1 VAPELLA
8 ATQPA
13 LSVLALAL
21 LCDLLLGE
29 PPNALHP
36 VVLMGH
42 SIALLTRIAPERG
55 ARVQLLA
62 GAAIAVCV
70 PVLFALATV
79 LLLASLARW
88 PLLGLALNALLLKSS
103 FALRALRRAAERVR
117 TELLRSDVAAA
128 RQSLRSLC
136 SRSPEQL
143 DSPLLVAGAVES
155 LAENASDSFVAP
167 LFYYACFGLPGAV
180 FYRAVNTL
188 DSMIGY
194 HGRFEYLGKAAAR
207 LDDLL
212 NFIPARLTALLLL
225 AAGFLCRCDV
235 ARGLRILRR
244 DGAATESPNAGRPMA
259 AMAGLLGVVLEK
271 PGHYRLGEP
280 AALLQPATI
289 KTASRVVALCAC
301 LAAAFM
307 ALAIGARHVGGS

>member
-8 ATQPA
+8 AIQPA
-13 LSVLALAL
+13 LGVLALAL
-21 LCDLLLGE
+21 LCDLLVGE

-42 SIALLTRIAPERG
+42 SIALLTRIAPQRG
-55 ARVQLLA
+55 ARRQLLA
-62 GAAIAVCV
+62 GAAIAALV
-70 PVLFALATV
+70 PVLFALATAG
-79 LLLASLARW
+79 LLWALTPW
-88 PLLGLALNALLLKSS
+88 PLLALVASALLLKSS
-103 FALRALRRAAERVR
+103 FALRALRQAAERVR

-212 NFIPARLTALLLL
+212 NFIPARITALLLL
-225 AAGFLCRCDV
+225 AAGWFCRCDV

-289 KTASRVVALCAC
+289 ETASRVVGLCAC

-307 ALAIGARHVGGS
+307 ALAIGVRHATAS